1 MNEPGLT
8 VSIDSHYDVRVEEV
22 RYYPDVFDFLLCRFP
37 HTMSLKL
44 SSNLPAHLQDQIY
57 AQIDAWIEFKG
68 PDSEDTIL
76 MAPYRDRDDYLLEG
90 TFSPAQPGNYRFRII
105 LAFENEQYVV
115 PEGEREIIAPRA
127 QERWTHGPVAIRIDE
142 GLFLGNAAAAAN
154 PLFLEERVRGKDLR
168 PAIAIVNAAG
178 ERQTRP
184 ALLSAN
190 TPGKTQFVYRHF
202 PFTDFSDNPLDKAE
216 LWNAVKWMHEQIGK
230 GPVFVHCHAG
240 IGRAGSLVVAY
251 LRLFRHPE
259 KTFDQIVETVK
270 EVVRKE
276 GHHIFPHVELPESL
290 KDFQEDEQCRRAL
303 ANLLG
308 KESYEYEAEPAGEVK
323 SIAFANGYEIG
334 QTRTLRRGEEIVV
347 QTAVAYEGVEPRGVY
362 AHTNLNEDNQ
372 EIPMGRA
379 GEDLYQTRVRATRVG
394 EKFWLTASA
403 STRQFDH
410 PLKRRWIG
418 GDTYFNVISE

>member
-1 MNEPGLT
+1 MNEPKLT

-44 SSNLPAHLQDQIY
+44 SSNLPQHLQDAIY
-57 AQIDAWIEFKG
+57 DKIGAWIEFTG
-68 PDSEDTIL
+68 PDSEGTIR
-76 MAPYRDRDDYLLEG
+76 MAPYRDQDDYLLEG
-90 TFSPAQPGNYRFRII
+90 TFCPPQPGNYQFRII
-105 LAFENEQYVV
+105 LVIENEQYVV
-115 PEGEREIIAPRA
+115 AEGEREIIAPRA
-127 QERWTHGPVAIRIDE
+127 QERWTHGPIAIEIEE
-142 GLFLGNAAAAAN
+142 GLFLGNAAAGAD

-178 ERQTRP
+178 ERQTRS

-190 TPGKTQFVYRHF
+190 TPGKTRFVYRQF

-216 LWNAVKWMHEQIGK
+216 LWNAVKWMQEQIGR
-230 GPVFVHCHAG
+230 GPVLVHCHAG

-270 EVVRKE
+270 EVVKKE
-276 GHHIFPHVELPESL
+276 GHHIFPHVGLPESL
-290 KDFQEDEQCRRAL
+290 KDFQEDEQCRRVL

-308 KESYEYEAEPAGEVK
+308 KESYECAAEPAGEVR

-334 QTRTLRRGEEIVV
+334 QTRTLLRGEEIVV
-347 QTAVAYEGVEPRGVY
+347 QATVAYEGAEPRGVF
-362 AHTNLNEDNQ
+362 AHTNLSEDNQ
-372 EIPMGRA
+372 EIPMGRV

-403 STRQFDH
+403 TTRQFDH
-410 PLKRRWIG
+410 PVKRRWIG
-418 GDTYFNVISE
+418 GDTYFNVNSE